1 MMKLNKRIN
10 AKALYRHFS
19 LHVLHPYYRVMILMA
34 VLLLLLLSW
43 SGFLAIL
50 DKPVSFVNILNAHS
64 YFPVILL
71 DILILGSPAV
81 IVYFLNEINRKTE
94 AANEK
99 ARNLSKELK
108 AISNWPISC

>member
-50 DKPVSFVNILNAHS
+50 DKPVSL
-64 YFPVILL
+64 
-71 DILILGSPAV
+71 
-81 IVYFLNEINRKTE
+81 
-94 AANEK
+94 
-99 ARNLSKELK
+99 
-108 AISNWPISC
+108 